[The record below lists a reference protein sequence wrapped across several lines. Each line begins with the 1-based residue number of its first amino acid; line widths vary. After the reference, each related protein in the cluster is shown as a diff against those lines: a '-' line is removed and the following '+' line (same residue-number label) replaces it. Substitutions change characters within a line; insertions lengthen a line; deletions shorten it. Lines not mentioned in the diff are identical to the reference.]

1 MRASTSRSKEG
12 HLVKPTTSTNAS
24 LTGDALNG
32 AAAAA
37 GHAPSIL
44 NTQPWRWRIGSGRL
58 ELFAERSR
66 QLPVTDPQGR
76 LLAISC
82 GAALHHA
89 RIALAAAG
97 WSVRVVRLPDPDR
110 SDLLATLTVTG
121 PTPVSTASTR
131 LADAILDRHT
141 DRRPVSETPLPD
153 AHLTAI
159 VAAAR
164 AEANLHILTH
174 DQVPALAAAVSRAA
188 AVRADDPRVRAELAY
203 WTGASAPTG
212 TGLPAG
218 VLPEHPAQTTV
229 PGRDFG
235 RTGTLHLGSGHD
247 RAAVY
252 ALLFSAADDPVSWLR
267 SGEALSAAWL
277 TATTL
282 GVSVVPLSDVVE
294 VAFTR
299 QRLRHLLTGLGCPHL
314 VLRLGIADPEPAG
327 YVHTPRLDTATVDAS
342 GERRPG
348 RAGNQPRSGC

>member
-1 MRASTSRSKEG
+1 MKR
-12 HLVKPTTSTNAS
+12 TTSTTDP
-24 LTGDALNG
+24 LTGEALNG

-44 NTQPWRWRIGSGRL
+44 NTQPWRWRIESGRL

-76 LLAISC
+76 LLTISC

-89 RIALAAAG
+89 RTALAAAG
-97 WSVRVVRLPDPDR
+97 WSVHVDRLPDPDHP
-110 SDLLATLTVTG
+110 DLLATVTVTG
-121 PTPVSTASTR
+121 PAPVSVASTR
-131 LADAILDRHT
+131 LADVIPARHT

-153 AHLTAI
+153 THLNTI
-159 VAAAR
+159 VAAVR
-164 AEANLHILTH
+164 AEANLHIVTH

-188 AVRADDPRVRAELAY
+188 AVQADDPRVRAELAC

-212 TGLPAG
+212 TGLPVG
-218 VLPEHPAQTTV
+218 VLPDHPAQTTV

-235 RTGTLHLGSGHD
+235 RAGTLPIGSGHD

-252 ALLFSAADDPVSWLR
+252 VLLFSSSDDPVSWLR

-294 VAFTR
+294 VAYTR
-299 QRLRHLLTGLGCPHL
+299 QRLRHLLAGLGCPHL

-327 YVHTPRLDTATVDAS
+327 YVHTPRLDTTPVDGS
-342 GERRPG
+342 TERR
-348 RAGNQPRSGC
+348 